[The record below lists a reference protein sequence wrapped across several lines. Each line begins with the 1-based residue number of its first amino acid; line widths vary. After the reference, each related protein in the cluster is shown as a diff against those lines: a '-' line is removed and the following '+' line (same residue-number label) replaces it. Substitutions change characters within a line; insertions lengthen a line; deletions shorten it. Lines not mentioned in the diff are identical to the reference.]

1 MAAAHLHDHG
11 ARGRVIGAYA
21 ALAGLSAAVLV
32 RDPLRQTVFPPCPLH
47 ATTGLWCPACGATR
61 ASGLLLRGHPV
72 EALHYNVLWV
82 IAAPFVVYQLLA
94 WGSETFG
101 PRTLPRIRLGRLALG
116 GMLAAIALFFVV
128 RNLPGFDALNPLNG
142 A

>member
-11 ARGRVIGAYA
+11 ARRKVLGAYA
-21 ALAGLSAAVLV
+21 ALGGLSAAVLV

-61 ASGLLLRGHPV
+61 ASGLLLRGHPI
-72 EALHYNVLWV
+72 EALHYNLLWV
-82 IAAPFVVYQLLA
+82 LVAPFVVYQLLA
-94 WGSETFG
+94 WGSESFG
-101 PRTLPRIRLGRLALG
+101 PRRLPRIELGRP
-116 GMLAAIALFFVV
+116 AIAGLLAVIGAFFLI
-128 RNLPGFDALNPLNG
+128 RNLPGFDALNPLIG